1 MMGARAASRMA
12 VTANDTIATAAS
24 VAPVVAC
31 LIWSE
36 VDMKFAIATCAVMLA
51 TAFTTDTLRAQGTVQ
66 SITASRVDVVQLAS
80 GYRASKV
87 IGSTVYND
95 GRDTIGTIDDLIVN
109 PRDSVTYA
117 ILSVGG
123 FLGLGT
129 HLVAVPFGSLR
140 VVDKQ
145 MHLPGATRDSLK
157 ALPEFRYASP

>member
-1 MMGARAASRMA
+1 
-12 VTANDTIATAAS
+12 
-24 VAPVVAC
+24 
-31 LIWSE
+31 
-36 VDMKFAIATCAVMLA
+36 MLA
-51 TAFTTDTLRAQGTVQ
+51 SAFATDTLRAQGTVQ

-80 GYRASKV
+80 GYRASTV

-109 PRDSVTYA
+109 LRDSVTYV

-145 MHLPGATRDSLK
+145 MHLPGATWDSLK
-157 ALPEFRYASP
+157 ALPKYASP

>member
-1 MMGARAASRMA
+1 
-12 VTANDTIATAAS
+12 
-24 VAPVVAC
+24 
-31 LIWSE
+31 
-36 VDMKFAIATCAVMLA
+36 MKFAIATCAVMPA
-51 TAFTTDTLRAQGTVQ
+51 TAFATDTLRAQGTVQ
-66 SITASRVDVVQLAS
+66 SITASRVDDVQLAS
-80 GYRASKV
+80 GYRASTV

-109 PRDSVTYA
+109 LRDSVTYV